1 MQYRRGWSNRPRF
14 LSRIKEYEE
23 AFVGSDRL
31 RCVGRMYGTSKN
43 YTARHGEIG
52 TDADRADGCSRRTDP

>member
-1 MQYRRGWSNRPRF
+1 MTRRVQLAAFFVEDQN
-14 LSRIKEYEE
+14 EQ

-31 RCVGRMYGTSKN
+31 RRVGRMYGTSKN